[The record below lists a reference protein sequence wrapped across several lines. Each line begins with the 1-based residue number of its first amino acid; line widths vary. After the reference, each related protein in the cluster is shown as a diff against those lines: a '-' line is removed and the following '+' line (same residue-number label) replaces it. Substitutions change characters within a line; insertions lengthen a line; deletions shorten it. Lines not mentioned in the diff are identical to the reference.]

1 MQKRLTAKQQFWF
14 DHVTAAQH
22 GGQSLSVYAATHQ
35 LNLKALYNWRWTFS
49 KRDLSAPIKKTS
61 FIKVLPTSSSILTS
75 TSVPIIATLPNG
87 IRLQF
92 DVLTPEV
99 LALLC
104 SC

>member
-1 MQKRLTAKQQFWF
+1 MQKTLTDKQQFWF
-14 DHVTAAQH
+14 DHISAAQH
-22 GGQSLSVYAATHQ
+22 SGQSLSVYAAIHQ

-49 KRDLSAPIKKTS
+49 KRDMSAPAKKTS
-61 FIKVLPTSSSILTS
+61 FIKVQPPSNRLTSSSA
-75 TSVPIIATLPNG
+75 PIIATLPNG

-99 LALLC
+99 LALLR

>member
-1 MQKRLTAKQQFWF
+1 MQKTLTAKQQFWF

-35 LNLKALYNWRWTFS
+35 LSLKALYNWRWTFS
-49 KRDLSAPIKKTS
+49 KRNLSAPIKKT
-61 FIKVLPTSSSILTS
+61 FIKVLPTSSRILT
-75 TSVPIIATLPNG
+75 TTPAPIIATLPNG

-99 LALLC
+99 LALLH

>member
-1 MQKRLTAKQQFWF
+1 MQKTLTAKQQFWF

-22 GGQSLSVYAATHQ
+22 GGQSLSVYAAIHQ

-49 KRDLSAPIKKTS
+49 KRNLSAPTKKTS
-61 FIKVLPTSSSILTS
+61 FIKVLPPSSRLTS
-75 TSVPIIATLPNG
+75 TPVPIIATLPNG

-92 DVLTPEV
+92 DVLTPEI
-99 LALLC
+99 LALLH

>member
-1 MQKRLTAKQQFWF
+1 MQKTLTAKQQFWF

-22 GGQSLSVYAATHQ
+22 GGQSLSVYAAIHQ

-49 KRDLSAPIKKTS
+49 KRDLSAPIKKT
-61 FIKVLPTSSSILTS
+61 FIKVLPTSSRILT
-75 TSVPIIATLPNG
+75 TTPAPIIATLPNG

-99 LALLC
+99 LALLR